1 VTEWLSITVVLA
13 IHDAQIAEHG
23 GSDGVRDMGALESAI
38 ARPQHLE
45 AYGAAP
51 DLAAMAAALAY
62 GIAQNHG
69 FVDGNKRTSAVATET
84 FLELNGATLT
94 ATDAEIVE
102 TWSELGAGKLS
113 EDALAD
119 WIRARLGKAVLRTR

>member
-1 VTEWLSITVVLA
+1 MTEWLSITVVLA

-45 AYGAAP
+45 AYGSP

-69 FVDGNKRTSAVATET
+69 FVDGNKRTSAVTTET

>member
-23 GSDGVRDMGALESAI
+23 GSDGVRDMGTLESAI

-45 AYGAAP
+45 AYGAP

-69 FVDGNKRTSAVATET
+69 FVDGNKRTSAVTTET
-84 FLELNGATLT
+84 FLELNGAMLT